1 MKNKKTTKDKQE
13 VLKDLTEQLEKSIQ
27 DFMESE
33 KYKTFLSSMAK
44 FHNYSLNNQILI
56 AVQKPDST
64 LCAGYTTW
72 QKQNRYVKKGEKGI
86 RIICPAPYKKEYLK
100 DVIDKT
106 TGKPE
111 LLPDGK
117 AKQEIVQKVIP
128 FFKVGYVYDISQTE
142 GQPLPEIADILE
154 GDLDEGLKSLK
165 EAMLQVSPVPVRF
178 QPIDGEANGFY
189 SPATGE
195 IVVDSTL
202 SEKQS
207 LKTLIHE
214 TAHAILH
221 NPETASSQSTRET
234 KEVEAE
240 SVAYVVCQYFG
251 LDTSDYSFGYIAGWS
266 SGKGTPELK
275 ASLETIRETSNGIIT
290 KTEQILAAKTT
301 LEQTVPQVLPEIHR
315 GRCM

>member
-1 MKNKKTTKDKQE
+1 MKNKKTTKDRQE

-165 EAMLQVSPVPVRF
+165 EAMLQASPVPVCF
-178 QPIDGEANGFY
+178 QPIDGETNGFY
-189 SPATGE
+189 SPAAGE

-214 TAHAILH
+214 TAHALLH
-221 NPETASSQSTRET
+221 NPEASSSQSTRET

-275 ASLETIRETSNGIIT
+275 TSLENIRNTSNEIISNV
-290 KTEQILAAKTT
+290 EQILIKKET
-301 LEQTVPQVLPEIHR
+301 LEQTVSQVLPEVHR

>member
-1 MKNKKTTKDKQE
+1 MKNKKTTKDRQE
-13 VLKDLTEQLEKSIQ
+13 VLKALTEQLEKSIQ

-33 KYKTFLSSMAK
+33 KYKAFLSSMAK

-86 RIICPAPYKKEYLK
+86 RIICPSPYKKEYLK

-111 LLPDGK
+111 LLSDGRT
-117 AKQEIVQKVIP
+117 KQEIVQKVIP

-165 EAMLQVSPVPVRF
+165 EAMLQASPVPVCF
-178 QPIDGEANGFY
+178 QPIDGETNGFY
-189 SPATGE
+189 SPAAGE

-214 TAHAILH
+214 TAHALLH
-221 NPETASSQSTRET
+221 NPEASSSQSTRET

-275 ASLETIRETSNGIIT
+275 ASLENIRNTSNEIISNV
-290 KTEQILAAKTT
+290 EQILIKKET
-301 LEQTVPQVLPEIHR
+301 LEQTVSQVLPEVHR

>member
-1 MKNKKTTKDKQE
+1 MKNKKTTKDRQE

-154 GDLDEGLKSLK
+154 GDLDEDLKSLK
-165 EAMLQVSPVPVRF
+165 EAMLQASPVPVCF
-178 QPIDGEANGFY
+178 QPIDGETNGFY
-189 SPATGE
+189 SPAAGK
-195 IVVDSTL
+195 IIVDSTL

-214 TAHAILH
+214 TAHALLH
-221 NPETASSQSTRET
+221 NPEASSSQSTRET

-275 ASLETIRETSNGIIT
+275 ASLENIRNTSNEIISNV
-290 KTEQILAAKTT
+290 EQILIKKET
-301 LEQTVPQVLPEIHR
+301 LEQTVSQVLPEVHR

>member
-1 MKNKKTTKDKQE
+1 MKNKKTTKDRQE

-240 SVAYVVCQYFG
+240 SVAYVVCQYFC

-266 SGKGTPELK
+266 SGKEVPELR
-275 ASLETIRETSNGIIT
+275 ASLENIRNTSNEIISNV
-290 KTEQILAAKTT
+290 EQILIKKET
-301 LEQTVPQVLPEIHR
+301 LEQTVSQVLPEVHR

>member
-1 MKNKKTTKDKQE
+1 MKNKKTTKDRQE

-33 KYKTFLSSMAK
+33 KYKTFLSSIAK

-86 RIICPAPYKKEYLK
+86 RIICPSPYKKEYLK

-111 LLPDGK
+111 LLSDGRT
-117 AKQEIVQKVIP
+117 KQEIVQKVIP

-165 EAMLQVSPVPVRF
+165 EAMLQASPVPVCF
-178 QPIDGEANGFY
+178 QPIDGETNGFY
-189 SPATGE
+189 SPAAGE

-214 TAHAILH
+214 TAHALLH
-221 NPETASSQSTRET
+221 NPEASSSQSTRET

-266 SGKGTPELK
+266 SGKEVPELR
-275 ASLETIRETSNGIIT
+275 ASLENIRNTSNEIISNV
-290 KTEQILAAKTT
+290 EQILIKKET
-301 LEQTVPQVLPEIHR
+301 LEQTVSQVLPEVHR

>member
-1 MKNKKTTKDKQE
+1 MKNKKTTKDRQE

-33 KYKTFLSSMAK
+33 KYKAFLSSMAK

-128 FFKVGYVYDISQTE
+128 FFKVGYVYDISQTD

-165 EAMLQVSPVPVRF
+165 EAMLQVSPVPVCF

-189 SPATGE
+189 SPAAGE

-275 ASLETIRETSNGIIT
+275 ASLENIRNTSNEIISNV
-290 KTEQILAAKTT
+290 EQILTKEKA
-301 LEQTVPQVLPEIHR
+301 LEQTVSQVLPEVHR

>member
-1 MKNKKTTKDKQE
+1 MKDTKSTRQE
-13 VLKDLTEQLEKSIQ
+13 KLEALTEQLEKSIQ

-33 KYKTFLSSMAK
+33 KYKAFLSSMAK
-44 FHNYSLNNQILI
+44 FHHYSLNNQILI

-64 LCAGYTTW
+64 LCASYTTW

-86 RIICPAPYKKEYLK
+86 QIICPAPYKKEYLK

-128 FFKVGYVYDISQTE
+128 FFKVGYVYDISQTD
-142 GQPLPEIADILE
+142 GQPLPEVMHRLN
-154 GDLDEGLKSLK
+154 GDLDSDLKRLK
-165 EAMLQVSPVPVRF
+165 KALLEVSPVPVTF
-178 QPIDGEANGFY
+178 QPIEGSANGFY
-189 SPATGE
+189 SPATKE
-195 IVVDSTL
+195 IVVDSRI
-202 SEKQS
+202 SEKHS

-214 TAHAILH
+214 ISHAMLH
-221 NPETASSQSTRET
+221 NPEASGSQSTRET

-240 SVAYVVCQYFG
+240 SVSYVVCQYYG
-251 LDTSDYSFGYIAGWS
+251 LDTSEYSFGYIADWS
-266 SGKGTPELK
+266 TDKTTPELK
-275 ASLETIRETSNGIIT
+275 ASLENIRNTSNEIISNV
-290 KTEQILAAKTT
+290 EQILTKEET
-301 LEQTVPQVLPEIHR
+301 LEQTVSQVLPEVHR

>member
-1 MKNKKTTKDKQE
+1 MKNKETPKDRQE
-13 VLKDLTEQLEKSIQ
+13 VLKALTEQLEKSIQ
-27 DFMESE
+27 NFMESE
-33 KYKTFLSSMAK
+33 KYKAFLSSMAK

-86 RIICPAPYKKEYLK
+86 RIICPSPYKKEYLK

-111 LLPDGK
+111 LLSDGRT
-117 AKQEIVQKVIP
+117 KQEIVQKVIP

-165 EAMLQVSPVPVRF
+165 EAMLQASPVPVCF
-178 QPIDGEANGFY
+178 QPIDGETNGFY
-189 SPATGE
+189 SPAAGE

-214 TAHAILH
+214 TAHALLH
-221 NPETASSQSTRET
+221 NPEASSSQPTRET

-275 ASLETIRETSNGIIT
+275 ASLENIRNTSNEIISNV
-290 KTEQILAAKTT
+290 EQILTKKET
-301 LEQTVPQVLPEIHR
+301 LEQTVSQVLPEVHR

>member
-1 MKNKKTTKDKQE
+1 MKNKKTTKDRQE

-33 KYKTFLSSMAK
+33 KYKTFLSSIAK

-154 GDLDEGLKSLK
+154 GDLDEDLKSLK
-165 EAMLQVSPVPVRF
+165 EAMLQASPVPVCF
-178 QPIDGEANGFY
+178 QPIDGETNGFY
-189 SPATGE
+189 SPAAGK
-195 IVVDSTL
+195 IIVDSTL

-214 TAHAILH
+214 TAHALLH
-221 NPETASSQSTRET
+221 NPEASSSQSTRET

-275 ASLETIRETSNGIIT
+275 ASLENIRNTSNEIISNV
-290 KTEQILAAKTT
+290 EQILIKKET
-301 LEQTVPQVLPEIHR
+301 LEQTVSQVLPEVHR

>member
-1 MKNKKTTKDKQE
+1 MKNKETPKDRQE
-13 VLKDLTEQLEKSIQ
+13 VLKTLTEQLEKSIQ

-33 KYKTFLSSMAK
+33 KYKTFLSSIAK

-86 RIICPAPYKKEYLK
+86 RIICPSPYKKEYLK

-165 EAMLQVSPVPVRF
+165 EAMLQASPVPVCF
-178 QPIDGEANGFY
+178 QPIDGETNGFY
-189 SPATGE
+189 SPAAGE

-214 TAHAILH
+214 TAHALLH
-221 NPETASSQSTRET
+221 NPEASSSQSTRET

-275 ASLETIRETSNGIIT
+275 ASLENIRNTSNEIISNV
-290 KTEQILAAKTT
+290 EQILIKKET
-301 LEQTVPQVLPEIHR
+301 LEQTVSQVLPEVHR

>member
-1 MKNKKTTKDKQE
+1 MKNKETPKDRQE
-13 VLKDLTEQLEKSIQ
+13 VLKALTEQLEKSIQ

-33 KYKTFLSSMAK
+33 KYKAFLSSMAK

-86 RIICPAPYKKEYLK
+86 RIICPSPYKKEYLK

-142 GQPLPEIADILE
+142 GQPLPEVTHRLK
-154 GDLDEGLKSLK
+154 GDLDSDLKRLK
-165 EAMLQVSPVPVRF
+165 EALLEVSPVPVAF
-178 QPIDGEANGFY
+178 QPVEGSANGFY
-189 SPATGE
+189 SPAAGE

-275 ASLETIRETSNGIIT
+275 ASLENIRNTSNEIISNV
-290 KTEQILAAKTT
+290 EQILTKEET
-301 LEQTVPQVLPEIHR
+301 LEQTVSQVLPEIHR

>member
-1 MKNKKTTKDKQE
+1 MKNKETPKDRQE
-13 VLKDLTEQLEKSIQ
+13 VLKALTEQLEKSIQ

-33 KYKTFLSSMAK
+33 KYKAFLSSMAK

-128 FFKVGYVYDISQTE
+128 FFKVGYIYDISQTE

-165 EAMLQVSPVPVRF
+165 EAMLQASPVPVCF
-178 QPIDGEANGFY
+178 QPIDGETNGFY
-189 SPATGE
+189 SPAAGE

-214 TAHAILH
+214 TAHALLH
-221 NPETASSQSTRET
+221 NPEASSSQSTRET

-275 ASLETIRETSNGIIT
+275 ASLENIRNTSNEIISNV
-290 KTEQILAAKTT
+290 EQILIKKET
-301 LEQTVPQVLPEIHR
+301 LEQTVSQVLPEVHR

>member
-1 MKNKKTTKDKQE
+1 MKNKETPKDRQE
-13 VLKDLTEQLEKSIQ
+13 VLKTLTEQLEKSIQ

-33 KYKTFLSSMAK
+33 KYKTFLSSIAK

-86 RIICPAPYKKEYLK
+86 RIICPSPYKKEYLK

-165 EAMLQVSPVPVRF
+165 EAMLQASPVPVCF
-178 QPIDGEANGFY
+178 QPIDGETNGFY
-189 SPATGE
+189 SPAAGE

-214 TAHAILH
+214 TAHALLH
-221 NPETASSQSTRET
+221 NPEASSSQSTRET

-240 SVAYVVCQYFG
+240 SVAYVVF
-251 LDTSDYSFGYIAGWS
+251 
-266 SGKGTPELK
+266 
-275 ASLETIRETSNGIIT
+275 
-290 KTEQILAAKTT
+290 
-301 LEQTVPQVLPEIHR
+301 
-315 GRCM
+315 

>member
-1 MKNKKTTKDKQE
+1 MKNKKTTKDRQE

-111 LLPDGK
+111 LLPDGRT
-117 AKQEIVQKVIP
+117 KQEIVQKVIP

-165 EAMLQVSPVPVRF
+165 EAMLQVSPVPVCF

-189 SPATGE
+189 SPAAGE

-214 TAHAILH
+214 TAHALLH

>member
-1 MKNKKTTKDKQE
+1 MKNKKTTKDRQE

-33 KYKTFLSSMAK
+33 KYKTFLSSIAK

-86 RIICPAPYKKEYLK
+86 RIICPSPYKKEYLK

-165 EAMLQVSPVPVRF
+165 EAMLQASPVPVCF
-178 QPIDGEANGFY
+178 QPIDGETNGFY
-189 SPATGE
+189 SPAAGE

-214 TAHAILH
+214 TAHALLH
-221 NPETASSQSTRET
+221 NPEASSSQSTRET

-275 ASLETIRETSNGIIT
+275 ASLENIRNTSNEIISNV
-290 KTEQILAAKTT
+290 EQILIKKET
-301 LEQTVPQVLPEIHR
+301 LEQTVSQVLPEVHR

>member
-1 MKNKKTTKDKQE
+1 MKNKETAKDRQE

-33 KYKTFLSSMAK
+33 KYKAFLSSMAK

-56 AVQKPDST
+56 AVQKPNST

-86 RIICPAPYKKEYLK
+86 KIICPSPYKKECLK

-111 LLPDGK
+111 LLPDGRT
-117 AKQEIVQKVIP
+117 KQEIVQKVIP
-128 FFKVGYVYDISQTE
+128 FFKVGYVYDISQTD

-189 SPATGE
+189 SPAAGE

-214 TAHAILH
+214 TAHALLH
-221 NPETASSQSTRET
+221 NPEAASSQSTRET

-240 SVAYVVCQYFG
+240 SVAYVVCKYLG

-275 ASLETIRETSNGIIT
+275 ASLENIRNTSNEIILNV
-290 KTEQILAAKTT
+290 EQILTKN
-301 LEQTVPQVLPEIHR
+301 LEQTVSQVLPEVHR

>member
-1 MKNKKTTKDKQE
+1 MKNKKTTKDRQE

-154 GDLDEGLKSLK
+154 GDLDEVLKSLK

-178 QPIDGEANGFY
+178 QPIGGEANGFY
-189 SPATGE
+189 SPAAGE

-214 TAHAILH
+214 TAHALLH
-221 NPETASSQSTRET
+221 NPETTSSQSTRET

>member
-1 MKNKKTTKDKQE
+1 MKNKETPKDRQE
-13 VLKDLTEQLEKSIQ
+13 VLKALTEQLEKSIQ

-33 KYKTFLSSMAK
+33 KYKAFLSSMAK

-165 EAMLQVSPVPVRF
+165 EAMLQASPVPVCF
-178 QPIDGEANGFY
+178 QPIDGETNGFY
-189 SPATGE
+189 SPAAGE

-214 TAHAILH
+214 TAHALLH
-221 NPETASSQSTRET
+221 NPEASSSQSTRET

-275 ASLETIRETSNGIIT
+275 ASLENIRNTSNEIISNV
-290 KTEQILAAKTT
+290 EQILIKKET
-301 LEQTVPQVLPEIHR
+301 LEQTVSQVLPEVHR

>member
-1 MKNKKTTKDKQE
+1 MKNKETPKDRQE
-13 VLKDLTEQLEKSIQ
+13 VLKALTEQLEKSIQ
-27 DFMESE
+27 NFMESE
-33 KYKTFLSSMAK
+33 KYKAFLSSMAK

-86 RIICPAPYKKEYLK
+86 RIICPSPYKKEYLK

-111 LLPDGK
+111 LLSDGRT
-117 AKQEIVQKVIP
+117 KQEIVQKVIP

-165 EAMLQVSPVPVRF
+165 EAMLQASPVPVCF
-178 QPIDGEANGFY
+178 QPIDGETNGFY
-189 SPATGE
+189 SPAAGE

-214 TAHAILH
+214 TAHALLH
-221 NPETASSQSTRET
+221 NPEASSSQPTRET

-275 ASLETIRETSNGIIT
+275 ASLENIRNTSNEIISNV
-290 KTEQILAAKTT
+290 EQILTKKET
-301 LEQTVPQVLPEIHR
+301 LEQTVSQILPEVHR

>member
-1 MKNKKTTKDKQE
+1 MKNKKTTKNRQE

-33 KYKTFLSSMAK
+33 KYKTFLSSIAK

-111 LLPDGK
+111 LLPDGRT
-117 AKQEIVQKVIP
+117 KQEIVQKVIP

-165 EAMLQVSPVPVRF
+165 EAMLQASPVPVCF
-178 QPIDGEANGFY
+178 QPIDGETNGFY
-189 SPATGE
+189 SPAAGE

-214 TAHAILH
+214 TAHALLH
-221 NPETASSQSTRET
+221 NPEASSSQSTRET

-266 SGKGTPELK
+266 SGKEVPELR
-275 ASLETIRETSNGIIT
+275 ASLENIRNTSNEIISNV
-290 KTEQILAAKTT
+290 EQILIKKET
-301 LEQTVPQVLPEIHR
+301 LEQTVSQVLPEVHR

>member
-1 MKNKKTTKDKQE
+1 MKNKKNTKDRQE
-13 VLKDLTEQLEKSIQ
+13 VLKALTEQLEKSIQ

-33 KYKTFLSSMAK
+33 KYKAFLSSMAK

-86 RIICPAPYKKEYLK
+86 KIICPSPYKKEYLK

-111 LLPDGK
+111 LLPDGRT
-117 AKQEIVQKVIP
+117 KQKIVQKVIP

-165 EAMLQVSPVPVRF
+165 EAMLQASPVPVCF
-178 QPIDGEANGFY
+178 QPIDGETNGFY
-189 SPATGE
+189 SPAAGE

-214 TAHAILH
+214 TAHALLH
-221 NPETASSQSTRET
+221 NPEASSSQSTRET

-275 ASLETIRETSNGIIT
+275 ASLENIRNTSNEIISNV
-290 KTEQILAAKTT
+290 EQILIKKET
-301 LEQTVPQVLPEIHR
+301 LEQTVSQVLPEVHR

>member
-1 MKNKKTTKDKQE
+1 MKNKKTTKDRQE

-154 GDLDEGLKSLK
+154 GDLGEGLKSLK
-165 EAMLQVSPVPVRF
+165 EAMLQVSPVPVSF

-189 SPATGE
+189 SPTAGE

-275 ASLETIRETSNGIIT
+275 ASLENIRNTSNEIISNV
-290 KTEQILAAKTT
+290 EQILIKKET
-301 LEQTVPQVLPEIHR
+301 LEQTVSQVLPEVHK

>member
-1 MKNKKTTKDKQE
+1 MKNKKTTKDRQE

-33 KYKTFLSSMAK
+33 KYKTFLSSIAK

-86 RIICPAPYKKEYLK
+86 RIICPSPYKKEYLK

-165 EAMLQVSPVPVRF
+165 EAMLQASPVPVCF
-178 QPIDGEANGFY
+178 QPIDGETNGFY
-189 SPATGE
+189 SPAAGE

-214 TAHAILH
+214 TAHALLH
-221 NPETASSQSTRET
+221 NPEASSSQSTRET

-266 SGKGTPELK
+266 SGKEVPELR
-275 ASLETIRETSNGIIT
+275 ASLENIRNTSNEIISNV
-290 KTEQILAAKTT
+290 EQILIKKET
-301 LEQTVPQVLPEIHR
+301 LEQTVSQVLPEVHR

>member
-1 MKNKKTTKDKQE
+1 MKNKKNTKDRQE
-13 VLKDLTEQLEKSIQ
+13 VLKTLTEQLEKSIQ
-27 DFMESE
+27 NFMESE
-33 KYKTFLSSMAK
+33 KYKAFLSSMAK

-142 GQPLPEIADILE
+142 GQPLPEVTHRLK
-154 GDLDEGLKSLK
+154 GDLDSDLKRLK
-165 EAMLQVSPVPVRF
+165 EALLEVSPVPVAF
-178 QPIDGEANGFY
+178 QPVEGSANGFY
-189 SPATGE
+189 SPAAGE

-275 ASLETIRETSNGIIT
+275 TSLENIRNTSNEIISNV
-290 KTEQILAAKTT
+290 EQILTKEET
-301 LEQTVPQVLPEIHR
+301 LEQTVSQILPEVHR

>member
-1 MKNKKTTKDKQE
+1 MKNKETTKDRQE

-33 KYKTFLSSMAK
+33 KYKAFLSSMAK

-142 GQPLPEIADILE
+142 GQPLPEVTHRLK
-154 GDLDEGLKSLK
+154 GDLDSDLKRLK
-165 EAMLQVSPVPVRF
+165 EALLEVSPVPVAF
-178 QPIDGEANGFY
+178 QPVEGSANGFY
-189 SPATGE
+189 SPTAGE

-214 TAHAILH
+214 TAHALLH
-221 NPETASSQSTRET
+221 NPEASSSQSTRET

-251 LDTSDYSFGYIAGWS
+251 LDTSGYSFGYIAGWS

-275 ASLETIRETSNGIIT
+275 ASLENIRNTSNEIISNV
-290 KTEQILAAKTT
+290 EQILIKRET
-301 LEQTVPQVLPEIHR
+301 LEQTVSQILPEVHR

>member
-1 MKNKKTTKDKQE
+1 MKNKKTTKDRQE

-142 GQPLPEIADILE
+142 GQPLPEVTHRLK
-154 GDLDEGLKSLK
+154 GDLDSDLKRLK
-165 EAMLQVSPVPVRF
+165 EALLEVSPVPVAF
-178 QPIDGEANGFY
+178 QPVEGSANGFY
-189 SPATGE
+189 SPAAGE

-214 TAHAILH
+214 TAHALLH
-221 NPETASSQSTRET
+221 NPEASSSQSTRET

-275 ASLETIRETSNGIIT
+275 ASLENIRNTSNEIISNV
-290 KTEQILAAKTT
+290 EQILTKEET
-301 LEQTVPQVLPEIHR
+301 LEQTVSQILPEVHR

>member
-1 MKNKKTTKDKQE
+1 MKNKETTKDRQK

-33 KYKTFLSSMAK
+33 KYKAFLSSMAK

-72 QKQNRYVKKGEKGI
+72 QKQNRCVKKGEKGI

-142 GQPLPEIADILE
+142 GQPLPEVTYRLK
-154 GDLDEGLKSLK
+154 GDLDSDLKRLK
-165 EAMLQVSPVPVRF
+165 NALLEVSPVPVTF
-178 QPIDGEANGFY
+178 QPIEGSANGFY
-189 SPATGE
+189 SPAAGE

-214 TAHAILH
+214 TAHALLH
-221 NPETASSQSTRET
+221 NPEASSSQSTRET

-266 SGKGTPELK
+266 SGKGTLELK
-275 ASLETIRETSNGIIT
+275 ASLENIRNTSNEIISNV
-290 KTEQILAAKTT
+290 EQILIKKGT
-301 LEQTVPQVLPEIHR
+301 LEQTVSQVLPEVHR

>member
-1 MKNKKTTKDKQE
+1 MKNKETPKDRQE

-33 KYKTFLSSMAK
+33 KYKAFLSSMAK

-86 RIICPAPYKKEYLK
+86 RIICPSPYKKEYLK

-142 GQPLPEIADILE
+142 GQPLPEVTHRLK
-154 GDLDEGLKSLK
+154 GDLDSDLKRLK
-165 EAMLQVSPVPVRF
+165 EALLEVSPVPVAF
-178 QPIDGEANGFY
+178 QPVEGSANGFY
-189 SPATGE
+189 SPAAGE

-275 ASLETIRETSNGIIT
+275 ASLENIRNTSNEIISNV
-290 KTEQILAAKTT
+290 EQILTKEET
-301 LEQTVPQVLPEIHR
+301 LEQTVSQVLPEIHR